1 MAYSSVPK
9 TKRDGKIELLD
20 GTTPTPVTLEV
31 AYEDG
36 NFSFSQ
42 PQQFSEL
49 VVMDRGNFAAIR
61 KQDEQA
67 ITGSFSFHFRQ
78 FTDGSEAGSVRDFI
92 QQSGNYAANLS
103 TGTSGVPYVEHFCID
118 IKYTAEGTDF
128 GDDADHT
135 VTLAKCVCT
144 LDFSEGD
151 PSAFTLNFTCYGGAT
166 VTGPA

>member
-1 MAYSSVPK
+1 MAYSVVPK

-20 GTTPTPVTLEV
+20 GTGQPVTLEI

-49 VVMDRGNFAAIR
+49 VIMDRGNFATVR

-67 ITGSFSFHFRQ
+67 ITGSFAFHFRQ
-78 FTDGSEAGSVRDFI
+78 FTDSVNPGSVRDFI
-92 QQSGNYAANLS
+92 NKTGAYAANVS

-128 GDDADHT
+128 GDANDHV
-135 VTLAKCVCT
+135 VTLSKCVCA
-144 LDFSEGD
+144 LDFAEGD
-151 PSAFTLNFTCYGGAT
+151 PSSFTLNFTCYGGA
-166 VTGPA
+166 VVA

>member
-1 MAYSSVPK
+1 MAYSTVPK

-20 GTTPTPVTLEV
+20 ATGTPVVLEI

-49 VVMDRGNFAAIR
+49 VVMDRGNFSTIR
-61 KQDEQA
+61 RQDEQA

-78 FTDGSEAGSVRDFI
+78 FTDTVNLGSVRDFI
-92 QQSGNYAANLS
+92 NQTGAYNGNIS
-103 TGTSGVPYVEHFCID
+103 TGTSGVPYVEHYTID
-118 IKYTAEGTDF
+118 IKYIAEGTDF
-128 GDDADHT
+128 GDDQDHT
-135 VTLAKCVCT
+135 VTLAKCVCA

-151 PSAFTLNFTCYGGAT
+151 PSSFTLNFTCYGGAT
-166 VTGPA
+166 VA

>member
-1 MAYSSVPK
+1 MAYSTVPK
-9 TKRDGKIELLD
+9 TKRDGKIELID
-20 GTTPTPVTLEV
+20 GTTPTATVLEV

-36 NFSFSQ
+36 NFTFSD

-49 VVMDRGNFAAIR
+49 VVMDRGNFSAIR

-67 ITGSFSFHFRQ
+67 KTGSFSFHFRQ
-78 FTDGSEAGSVRDFI
+78 FTDGSEAGSIRDFI
-92 QQSGNYAANLS
+92 NKSGNYTGNTS
-103 TGTSGVPYVEHFCID
+103 TGTSGTPYVEHYTID
-118 IKYTAEGTDF
+118 ILYTAEGTDF

-135 VTLAKCVCT
+135 VRLSKCVCS

-151 PSAFTLNFTCYGGAT
+151 PSSFTLNFTCYGGVS

>member
-1 MAYSSVPK
+1 MAYSVVPK
-9 TKRDGKIELLD
+9 TKRDGLITLLD
-20 GTTPTPVTLEV
+20 GTGVPVTLDV
-31 AYEDG
+31 AFEDG

-92 QQSGNYAANLS
+92 NQSGNYSGNTS
-103 TGTSGVPYVEHFCID
+103 TGTSGTPYVEHYCID

-128 GDDADHT
+128 GDSADHT
-135 VTLAKCVCT
+135 VTLSKCVCS
-144 LDFSEGD
+144 LDFAEGD
-151 PSAFTLNFTCYGGAT
+151 PSAFTLNFTCYGGAS
-166 VTGPA
+166 VTGPT

>member
-1 MAYSSVPK
+1 MAYSVVPK

-20 GTTPTPVTLEV
+20 NGAVTLEV

-49 VVMDRGNFAAIR
+49 VVMDRGNFSTIR

-67 ITGSFSFHFRQ
+67 ITGSFGFHFRQ
-78 FTDGSEAGSVRDFI
+78 FTDGVDAGSVRDFI
-92 QQSGNYAANLS
+92 NQTGAYSANVS
-103 TGTSGVPYVEHFCID
+103 TGTTGTPYVEHYCID

-128 GDDADHT
+128 GDTSDHT
-135 VTLAKCVCT
+135 VTLSKCVCT
-144 LDFSEGD
+144 LDFAEGD
-151 PSAFTLNFTCYGGAT
+151 PSSFTLNFTCYGGA
-166 VTGPA
+166 VVA

>member
-1 MAYSSVPK
+1 MAYSVVPK
-9 TKRDGKIELLD
+9 TKRDGLITLID
-20 GTTPTPVTLEV
+20 GTGVPVTLEV

-36 NFSFSQ
+36 NFTFSD

-67 ITGSFSFHFRQ
+67 KTGSFSFHFRQ

-92 QQSGNYAANLS
+92 NQTGNYSGNTS
-103 TGTSGVPYVEHFCID
+103 TGGAGVPYIEHYCID
-118 IKYTAEGTDF
+118 IKYTADGTTF
-128 GDDADHT
+128 GDDGDHT
-135 VTLAKCVCT
+135 VTLAKCVCS

-151 PSAFTLNFTCYGGAT
+151 PSSFTLNFTCYGGVT
-166 VTGPA
+166 VTGPT